1 MINNN
6 NKTMITTKEEHGR
19 GMLPSMTSPMAQLG
33 RAIAVASSSS
43 SSSSST
49 SFLFNPLNELRQA
62 ARSGFNSARKNISEN
77 KDAKKAN
84 AVFCASMSAA
94 QYNSKH
100 NNRRSNNK
108 NTMNEIMVPIRGTNK
123 FLGAM
128 IPGDSAVEVV
138 LTSGLFS
145 TLNIYNTL
153 LIGRLIV
160 TWFPAA
166 PQQIVYPL
174 ATICDPYLNLFRGI
188 IPPLGGI
195 DLSPILAFTALN
207 FFTSTAAALPAQ
219 IDGDGNIVGVP
230 EKKNVFKGL
239 FAEKKEKR

>member
-1 MINNN
+1 MINDTN
-6 NKTMITTKEEHGR
+6 NKEQGR
-19 GMLPSMTSPMAQLG
+19 RVLPSMTSPMAQLG

-43 SSSSST
+43 ASST

-62 ARSGFNSARKNISEN
+62 AQSGFNSARKNISEN
-77 KDAKKAN
+77 KDAKKAK

-100 NNRRSNNK
+100 NNNNRSNKK
-108 NTMNEIMVPIRGTNK
+108 NAKEIMVPIRGSNNK

-188 IPPLGGI
+188 IPPLGGL

-239 FAEKKEKR
+239 FAEKKKEEKR

>member
-1 MINNN
+1 MINDTN
-6 NKTMITTKEEHGR
+6 NKEQGR
-19 GMLPSMTSPMAQLG
+19 RVLPSMTSPMAQLG

-43 SSSSST
+43 ASST

-62 ARSGFNSARKNISEN
+62 AQSGFNSARKNISEN
-77 KDAKKAN
+77 KDAKKAK

-100 NNRRSNNK
+100 NNNNNNRSNKK
-108 NTMNEIMVPIRGTNK
+108 NAKEIMVPIRGSNNK

-188 IPPLGGI
+188 IPPLGGL

-239 FAEKKEKR
+239 FAEKKKEEKR

>member
-1 MINNN
+1 MINDTN
-6 NKTMITTKEEHGR
+6 NKEQGR
-19 GMLPSMTSPMAQLG
+19 RVLPSMTSPMAQLG

-43 SSSSST
+43 ASST

-62 ARSGFNSARKNISEN
+62 AQSGFNSARKNISEN
-77 KDAKKAN
+77 KEAKKAK

-100 NNRRSNNK
+100 NNNNNNRSNK
-108 NTMNEIMVPIRGTNK
+108 NAKEIMVPIRGSNNK

-145 TLNIYNTL
+145 TLKIYNNL

-188 IPPLGGI
+188 IPPLGGL

-239 FAEKKEKR
+239 FAEKKKEEKR

>member
-1 MINNN
+1 MINDTN
-6 NKTMITTKEEHGR
+6 NKEQGR
-19 GMLPSMTSPMAQLG
+19 RVLPSMTSPMAQLG

-43 SSSSST
+43 ASST

-62 ARSGFNSARKNISEN
+62 AQSGFNSARKNISEY
-77 KDAKKAN
+77 KDAKKAK

-100 NNRRSNNK
+100 NNNNNNRSNK
-108 NTMNEIMVPIRGTNK
+108 NAKEIMVPIRGSNNK

-188 IPPLGGI
+188 IPPLGGL

-239 FAEKKEKR
+239 FAEKKKEEKR

>member
-1 MINNN
+1 MINDTN
-6 NKTMITTKEEHGR
+6 NKEQGR
-19 GMLPSMTSPMAQLG
+19 RVLPSMTSPMAQLG

-43 SSSSST
+43 ASST

-62 ARSGFNSARKNISEN
+62 AQSGFNSARKNISEN
-77 KDAKKAN
+77 KEAKKAK

-100 NNRRSNNK
+100 NNNNNNRSNK
-108 NTMNEIMVPIRGTNK
+108 NAKEIMVPIRGSNNK

-188 IPPLGGI
+188 IPPLGGL

-239 FAEKKEKR
+239 FAEKKKEEKR

>member
-1 MINNN
+1 MINDTN
-6 NKTMITTKEEHGR
+6 NKEQGR
-19 GMLPSMTSPMAQLG
+19 RVLPSMTSPMAQLG

-43 SSSSST
+43 ASST

-62 ARSGFNSARKNISEN
+62 AQSGFNSARKNISEN
-77 KDAKKAN
+77 KEAKKAK

-100 NNRRSNNK
+100 NNNNNNRSNK
-108 NTMNEIMVPIRGTNK
+108 NAKEIMVPIRGSNNK